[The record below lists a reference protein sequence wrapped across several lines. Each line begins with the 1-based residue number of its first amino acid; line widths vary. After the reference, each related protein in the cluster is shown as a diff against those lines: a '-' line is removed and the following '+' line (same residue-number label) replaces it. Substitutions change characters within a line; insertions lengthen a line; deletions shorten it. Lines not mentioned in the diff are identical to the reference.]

1 MSFALSRIVFALAL
15 VLLVSARSQYKV
27 TSSSCDVSSCVYE
40 LAYTG
45 TDDYYISPKSAIAK
59 NLKIVFQALTFSD
72 FHIKIT
78 DSKNKRFEVPQGN
91 GFPEDP
97 ARNFTF
103 PLLAASYV
111 FTYTS
116 EPFDF
121 RISRRSNN
129 NTIFSTY
136 DQEIIYSDYYIQIGT
151 EIESDFIYGLG

>member
-1 MSFALSRIVFALAL
+1 MSLAVSQIIFVLAL
-15 VLLVSARSQYKV
+15 ILLVSARSQYKV
-27 TSSSCDVSSCVYE
+27 ASSSCDVSSCALE

-45 TDDYYISPKSAIAK
+45 TDDYYISPKSAIIK
-59 NLKIVFQALTFSD
+59 NLNVVFQALTYSD

-78 DSKNKRFEVPQGN
+78 DSKNRRFEVPQGN

-103 PLLAASYV
+103 PMMAAGYV
-111 FTYTS
+111 FTYS
-116 EPFDF
+116 NEPFDF

-136 DQEIIYSDYYIQIGT
+136 NQNIIYSDYYLQIGT
-151 EIESDFIYGLG
+151 